1 MNVILSGI
9 YVGDASGNT
18 PPLRLTYQG
27 ASLRISLE
35 CFILHANINFN
46 SAKHQI
52 KYVCVHSAQNLP
64 THMFKKN
71 KNNNISINVL
81 LAQPMHN
88 IDMMQSHQFVF
99 I

>member
-52 KYVCVHSAQNLP
+52 KYVCVHFCP
-64 THMFKKN
+64 TFANTYKK
-71 KNNNISINVL
+71 KKNISINVL
-81 LAQPMHN
+81 PAQPMHN
-88 IDMMQSHQFVF
+88 IVAASYETAGYE
-99 I
+99 